1 MIVLKGRLI
10 DGNGNAP
17 IENGLVAVEGNIITY
32 AGRSNEFKVPP
43 TAQII
48 EVPDGTIMPGFIE
61 GHCHLGLGDN
71 YFRWFNEHVF
81 NKVIRAERDMEDL
94 LNGGFTSLRECGGMS
109 NYLKSAWNDGLIH
122 GPRIFSAGKSIS
134 QTNGHADAIRDFPI
148 EMGQNLTRAFST
160 YLADGVSEV
169 RKAAR
174 MQLREGADFLKIM
187 GTGGFADQGNSVHR
201 REYSHAE
208 LRAFV
213 EEAEKWG
220 TYVSAHCHG
229 LNGIRACVNAGVKSI
244 EHASYIDSETCE
256 KLMAID
262 GWIVPTLAT
271 GYRAR
276 MNLDRCTPWLREKM
290 LSSYDQK
297 LEHLHLAKK
306 MGVTIAFGADFG
318 GGGGEVTP
326 FIYNGLEFPL
336 LVEEGGLSP
345 MEAIMAATKTNARL
359 IFSEKTLGTLEQGKL
374 ADIVVAKGNPLT
386 NIKLLAEQK
395 NIKVVMLDGKIKK
408 QID

>member
-1 MIVLKGRLI
+1 
-10 DGNGNAP
+10 
-17 IENGLVAVEGNIITY
+17 
-32 AGRSNEFKVPP
+32 
-43 TAQII
+43 
-48 EVPDGTIMPGFIE
+48 
-61 GHCHLGLGDN
+61 
-71 YFRWFNEHVF
+71 
-81 NKVIRAERDMEDL
+81 MEDL

-109 NYLKSAWNDGLIH
+109 NYLKSTWNEGLIR
-122 GPRIFSAGKSIS
+122 GPRIFSGGKSIS

-148 EMGQNLTRAFST
+148 EMGQNLTRAYST
-160 YLADGVSEV
+160 YLADGVPEV

-220 TYVSAHCHG
+220 TYVAAHCHG
-229 LNGIRACVNAGVKSI
+229 LNGIRACVAAGVKSI
-244 EHASYIDSETCE
+244 EHASYIDAEACE
-256 KLMAID
+256 ALMKID

-290 LSSYDQK
+290 LNSYDQK
-297 LEHLHLAKK
+297 LEHLHLAKE

-336 LVEEGGLSP
+336 LVEEAGLSP
-345 MEAIMAATKTNARL
+345 MEAIMAATKTNSRL
-359 IFSEKTLGTLEQGKL
+359 IFSEKTLGTLEPGKL